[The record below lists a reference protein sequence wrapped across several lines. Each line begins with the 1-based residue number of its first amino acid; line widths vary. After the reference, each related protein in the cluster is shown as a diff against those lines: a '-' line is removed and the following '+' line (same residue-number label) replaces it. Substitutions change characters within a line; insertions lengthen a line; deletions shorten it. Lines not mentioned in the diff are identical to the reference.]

1 MTGYASV
8 YNIAD
13 HHKDL
18 IIKGA
23 FANVV
28 YQNIKFLWQ
37 HDSKKPIGIISHL
50 IEDDHGLKMEAM
62 INNKVKAGREAIEL
76 IKQGAIDG
84 LSIGFYI
91 KNSVFN
97 DAKQRVITEADLLEI
112 SIVTFPA
119 NQSAK
124 ILYITKGQEIES
136 NKEYSNQI
144 TELQEKVHNIQNIYG
159 KREFL
164 LKYNPVLRILKVTK
178 KFKDQENEITL
189 DDYVIDQ
196 NILALTKSLNN
207 EELTVEY
214 ISGYDKDNIP
224 HAIKHGIMLHI
235 AEMYDRQA
243 QNCVGLSKE
252 VKNLYLPY
260 RNIRM

>member
-1 MTGYASV
+1 MPQKNNFQSTKIFPQEVWSLEQVKNYMRVEAN
-8 YNIAD
+8 YD
-13 HHKDL
+13 DDL
-18 IIKGA
+18 ILGLIDAAITAAENFTKLN
-23 FANVV
+23 FISK
-28 YQNIKFLWQ
+28 QIKF
-37 HDSKKPIGIISHL
+37 
-50 IEDDHGLKMEAM
+50 
-62 INNKVKAGREAIEL
+62 VC
-76 IKQGAIDG
+76 
-84 LSIGFYI
+84 
-91 KNSVFN
+91 
-97 DAKQRVITEADLLEI
+97 
-112 SIVTFPA
+112 
-119 NQSAK
+119 
-124 ILYITKGQEIES
+124 
-136 NKEYSNQI
+136 
-144 TELQEKVHNIQNIYG
+144 NIYG

-178 KFKDQENEITL
+178 KFKDQENELTL

>member
-1 MTGYASV
+1 MPQKNNFQITKIFLQEVWSLEQVKNYMRVEAN
-8 YNIAD
+8 YD
-13 HHKDL
+13 DDL
-18 IIKGA
+18 ILGLIDAAITAAENFTKLN
-23 FANVV
+23 FISK
-28 YQNIKFLWQ
+28 QIKF
-37 HDSKKPIGIISHL
+37 
-50 IEDDHGLKMEAM
+50 
-62 INNKVKAGREAIEL
+62 VC
-76 IKQGAIDG
+76 
-84 LSIGFYI
+84 
-91 KNSVFN
+91 
-97 DAKQRVITEADLLEI
+97 
-112 SIVTFPA
+112 
-119 NQSAK
+119 
-124 ILYITKGQEIES
+124 
-136 NKEYSNQI
+136 
-144 TELQEKVHNIQNIYG
+144 NIYG

-178 KFKDQENEITL
+178 KFKDQENELTL
-189 DDYVIDQ
+189 DDYIIDQ

-243 QNCVGLSKE
+243 QNCAGLSKE

>member
-1 MTGYASV
+1 MIDAAITAAENFTKLNFIS
-8 YNIAD
+8 
-13 HHKDL
+13 K
-18 IIKGA
+18 
-23 FANVV
+23 
-28 YQNIKFLWQ
+28 QIKF
-37 HDSKKPIGIISHL
+37 
-50 IEDDHGLKMEAM
+50 
-62 INNKVKAGREAIEL
+62 VC
-76 IKQGAIDG
+76 
-84 LSIGFYI
+84 
-91 KNSVFN
+91 
-97 DAKQRVITEADLLEI
+97 
-112 SIVTFPA
+112 
-119 NQSAK
+119 
-124 ILYITKGQEIES
+124 
-136 NKEYSNQI
+136 
-144 TELQEKVHNIQNIYG
+144 NIYG

>member
-1 MTGYASV
+1 MPQKNNFQSTKIFPQEVWSLEQVKNYMRVEAN
-8 YNIAD
+8 YD
-13 HHKDL
+13 DDL
-18 IIKGA
+18 ILGLIDAAITAAENFTKLN
-23 FANVV
+23 FISK
-28 YQNIKFLWQ
+28 QIKF
-37 HDSKKPIGIISHL
+37 
-50 IEDDHGLKMEAM
+50 
-62 INNKVKAGREAIEL
+62 VC
-76 IKQGAIDG
+76 
-84 LSIGFYI
+84 
-91 KNSVFN
+91 
-97 DAKQRVITEADLLEI
+97 
-112 SIVTFPA
+112 
-119 NQSAK
+119 
-124 ILYITKGQEIES
+124 
-136 NKEYSNQI
+136 
-144 TELQEKVHNIQNIYG
+144 NIYG

-178 KFKDQENEITL
+178 KFKDQENELTL

-235 AEMYDRQA
+235 AEMYDQQA

>member
-1 MTGYASV
+1 MFKKNNFQITKIFPQEVWSLEQVKNYMRVEAN
-8 YNIAD
+8 YD
-13 HHKDL
+13 DDL
-18 IIKGA
+18 ILGLIDAAITAAENFTKLN
-23 FANVV
+23 FISK
-28 YQNIKFLWQ
+28 QIKF
-37 HDSKKPIGIISHL
+37 
-50 IEDDHGLKMEAM
+50 
-62 INNKVKAGREAIEL
+62 VC
-76 IKQGAIDG
+76 
-84 LSIGFYI
+84 
-91 KNSVFN
+91 
-97 DAKQRVITEADLLEI
+97 
-112 SIVTFPA
+112 
-119 NQSAK
+119 
-124 ILYITKGQEIES
+124 
-136 NKEYSNQI
+136 
-144 TELQEKVHNIQNIYG
+144 NIYG

>member
-1 MTGYASV
+1 MPQKNNFQITKIFPQEVWSLEQVKNYMRVEAN
-8 YNIAD
+8 YD
-13 HHKDL
+13 DDL
-18 IIKGA
+18 ILGLIDAAITAAENFTKLN
-23 FANVV
+23 FISK
-28 YQNIKFLWQ
+28 QIKF
-37 HDSKKPIGIISHL
+37 
-50 IEDDHGLKMEAM
+50 
-62 INNKVKAGREAIEL
+62 VC
-76 IKQGAIDG
+76 
-84 LSIGFYI
+84 
-91 KNSVFN
+91 
-97 DAKQRVITEADLLEI
+97 
-112 SIVTFPA
+112 
-119 NQSAK
+119 
-124 ILYITKGQEIES
+124 
-136 NKEYSNQI
+136 
-144 TELQEKVHNIQNIYG
+144 NIYG

-178 KFKDQENEITL
+178 KFKDQENELTL

>member
-1 MTGYASV
+1 MLQKNNFQITKIFLQEVWGLEQVKNYMRVEAN
-8 YNIAD
+8 YD
-13 HHKDL
+13 DDL
-18 IIKGA
+18 ILGLIDAAITATENFTKLN
-23 FANVV
+23 FISK
-28 YQNIKFLWQ
+28 QIKF
-37 HDSKKPIGIISHL
+37 
-50 IEDDHGLKMEAM
+50 
-62 INNKVKAGREAIEL
+62 VC
-76 IKQGAIDG
+76 
-84 LSIGFYI
+84 
-91 KNSVFN
+91 
-97 DAKQRVITEADLLEI
+97 
-112 SIVTFPA
+112 
-119 NQSAK
+119 
-124 ILYITKGQEIES
+124 
-136 NKEYSNQI
+136 
-144 TELQEKVHNIQNIYG
+144 NIYG

-178 KFKDQENEITL
+178 KFKDQENELTL

>member
-1 MTGYASV
+1 MFKKNNFQSTKIFPQEVWSLEQVKNYMRVEAN
-8 YNIAD
+8 YD
-13 HHKDL
+13 DDL
-18 IIKGA
+18 ILGLIDAAITAAENFTKLN
-23 FANVV
+23 FISK
-28 YQNIKFLWQ
+28 QIKF
-37 HDSKKPIGIISHL
+37 
-50 IEDDHGLKMEAM
+50 
-62 INNKVKAGREAIEL
+62 VC
-76 IKQGAIDG
+76 
-84 LSIGFYI
+84 
-91 KNSVFN
+91 
-97 DAKQRVITEADLLEI
+97 
-112 SIVTFPA
+112 
-119 NQSAK
+119 
-124 ILYITKGQEIES
+124 
-136 NKEYSNQI
+136 
-144 TELQEKVHNIQNIYG
+144 NIYG

-178 KFKDQENEITL
+178 KFKDQENELTL

>member
-1 MTGYASV
+1 MPQKNNFQSTKIFPQEVWSLEQVKNYMRVEAN
-8 YNIAD
+8 YD
-13 HHKDL
+13 DDL
-18 IIKGA
+18 ILGLIDAAITAAENFTKLN
-23 FANVV
+23 FISK
-28 YQNIKFLWQ
+28 QIKF
-37 HDSKKPIGIISHL
+37 
-50 IEDDHGLKMEAM
+50 
-62 INNKVKAGREAIEL
+62 VC
-76 IKQGAIDG
+76 
-84 LSIGFYI
+84 
-91 KNSVFN
+91 
-97 DAKQRVITEADLLEI
+97 
-112 SIVTFPA
+112 
-119 NQSAK
+119 
-124 ILYITKGQEIES
+124 
-136 NKEYSNQI
+136 
-144 TELQEKVHNIQNIYG
+144 NIYG

-178 KFKDQENEITL
+178 KFKDQENELTL

-214 ISGYDKDNIP
+214 ISCYDKDNIP

>member
-1 MTGYASV
+1 MWSLEQVKNYMRVEAN
-8 YNIAD
+8 YD
-13 HHKDL
+13 DDL
-18 IIKGA
+18 ILGLIDAAITAAENFTKLN
-23 FANVV
+23 FISK
-28 YQNIKFLWQ
+28 QIKF
-37 HDSKKPIGIISHL
+37 
-50 IEDDHGLKMEAM
+50 
-62 INNKVKAGREAIEL
+62 VC
-76 IKQGAIDG
+76 
-84 LSIGFYI
+84 
-91 KNSVFN
+91 
-97 DAKQRVITEADLLEI
+97 
-112 SIVTFPA
+112 
-119 NQSAK
+119 
-124 ILYITKGQEIES
+124 
-136 NKEYSNQI
+136 
-144 TELQEKVHNIQNIYG
+144 NIYG